1 MKDSSNIFWIIA
13 TISVKH
19 ERRWLQNFDV
29 LLIYFLFSLSW
40 LMLCFNSD
48 VYNYLFRGIL
58 ITKKAMRISL
68 DKRRDYAIRIVF
80 Y

>member
-1 MKDSSNIFWIIA
+1 MDLRNYRVKDRSNIFWNIA

-29 LLIYFLFSLSW
+29 LLIYFLISHSW
-40 LMLCFNSD
+40 LMLGFSSD

-58 ITKKAMRISL
+58 ITKRAMRMYS
-68 DKRRDYAIRIVF
+68 
-80 Y
+80 